1 MTPST
6 KSQYEI
12 QSDARDFHAWLHAET
27 TVAPDEDM
35 RHLRRILSAAIEN
48 ELTPKQ
54 RLYMAEYYVDGRTV
68 GQIALRHKVCRSTVS
83 RVLKCGRK
91 RLRRVLRYCSPRLF
105 DAQGQRSYN
114 KAHQEDAY
122 DE

>member
-1 MTPST
+1 MTNPPKT
-6 KSQYEI
+6 QYEI
-12 QSDARDFHAWLHAET
+12 QSDARDFKAWLHSET
-27 TVAPDEDM
+27 GSATDEAM
-35 RHLRRILSAAIEN
+35 QHLRRILSAAIEN

-54 RLYMAEYYVDGRTV
+54 RLYMVEYYVDGRTV
-68 GQIALRHKVCRSTVS
+68 GQIALRHKVCQSTVS
-83 RVLKCGRK
+83 RVLKYGRK